1 MRDVNDQKQ
10 RERSVRRLY
19 GSVFAV
25 LLVCLLGLECQ
36 AATGAKVV
44 SFYGYDDCI
53 ELSNGTARAVL
64 CPAAGGR
71 ILFYGIDDRN
81 ILYLP
86 PGNEG
91 WVWDGKS
98 SSAPMDA
105 GRCDIGPEQIVPRRS
120 LLWQGRWTGKIIG
133 DRQAVLES
141 QADPSTGVRLQRTFE
156 LAADSSQ
163 LKFTQT
169 IINVSSKPVE
179 YCHWSR
185 TFVQGKG
192 LCLIPVSQPGR
203 FPQHYVRYDPPGKLI
218 NFAPEDPSI
227 KLVDDCLLIQDHP
240 LYPKLGFDSHR
251 GWLAYCSP
259 QNLLFVKRF
268 PTYPERAYNE
278 VAGLTISVW
287 YPADNMVELEPI
299 GPREHLTPGQSSEFT
314 ETWYLADYR
323 YPQSNSVST
332 QDIKSKVESLR

>member
-1 MRDVNDQKQ
+1 MRVSDQQQNALNKQ
-10 RERSVRRLY
+10 PLH
-19 GSVFAV
+19 
-25 LLVCLLGLECQ
+25 LLVLSLLLLCCVCLECQ

-53 ELSNGTARAVL
+53 ELNNGTTKAVL

-98 SSAPMDA
+98 SAAPMHA
-105 GRCDIGPEQIVPRRS
+105 GRCDVGPEHILPRRN
-120 LLWQGRWTGKIIG
+120 LLWQGRWTGQIIG

-141 QADPSTGVRLQRTFE
+141 QDDPSTGIRLKRTFE
-156 LAADSSQ
+156 LSASSSQ

-169 IINVSSKPVE
+169 IINVSSKPIE
-179 YCHWSR
+179 TCHWSR
-185 TFVQGKG
+185 TFAQGKG

-203 FPQHYVRYDPPGKLI
+203 FPQHYVRYDAPSKVI
-218 NFAPEDPSI
+218 NFAADDPNI

-268 PTYPERAYNE
+268 PTYPDRAYNE
-278 VAGLTISVW
+278 IAGLTISVW
-287 YPADNMVELEPI
+287 YPADDMVELEPI
-299 GPREHLTPGQSSEFT
+299 GPREYLTPGQSSQFT
-314 ETWYLADYR
+314 ETWYLADFQ
-323 YPQSNSVST
+323 YPESKVVST
-332 QDIKSKVESLR
+332 QAIKSKVESLK